1 MRARKLFAALAAS
14 ATATALLAGCSGGGE
29 EESVSTAEEV
39 VDGAHPADGEAA
51 DPERDPRI
59 GTNTALA
66 EKLIT
71 AEDLQGFDPNAKVSE
86 LDSETIVKYV
96 EGREAIKDAS
106 EIFGGT
112 CDSALETD
120 VVVDS
125 LLDDAVINRV
135 SFPEG
140 EGEAPKD
147 SAGATTVALKPGKL
161 DGFLDRSN
169 YTGCQ
174 GAQAPSTEVPGV
186 EAGNEPFTVTLGIAV
201 EGLTGVDGV
210 EGFRE
215 VRDIVKSND
224 AGETALSRNVIIH
237 AYAGDTTIE
246 ISYSANSD
254 GPDTNPI
261 TAVDNERLNEILSAQ
276 AKKLQDA

>member
-1 MRARKLFAALAAS
+1 MRARKLLAALAVS

-29 EESVSTAEEV
+29 EEGVSTAEEV

-51 DPERDPRI
+51 DPESDPRI
-59 GTNTALA
+59 GTNTELA

-71 AEDLQGFDPNAKVSE
+71 AEDLQDFDANAKTSE
-86 LDSETIVKYV
+86 LDSETIVSYV

-112 CDSALETD
+112 CDSALDTD

-135 SFPEG
+135 SFPEA

-147 SAGATTVALKPGKL
+147 AGATTVALKPGKL

-201 EGLTGVDGV
+201 EDLTGVEGV

-224 AGETALSRNVIIH
+224 AGETALSRNIIIH

-261 TAVDNERLNEILSAQ
+261 TAVDNERLGEILSAQ
-276 AKKLQDA
+276 AAKLQDA

>member
-14 ATATALLAGCSGGGE
+14 ATATALLAGCSGGDS
-29 EESVSTAEEV
+29 ESEGVSTAEEV

-59 GTNTALA
+59 GTNTELA
-66 EKLIT
+66 EQLIT
-71 AEDLQGFDPNAKVSE
+71 SEDLQEFDPNAKTSE

-96 EGREAIKDAS
+96 EGREAIKDSS
-106 EIFGGT
+106 EIFGGA
-112 CDSALETD
+112 CDSALDTD

-125 LLDDAVINRV
+125 LLGDAVINRV
-135 SFPEG
+135 TFPEA
-140 EGEAPKD
+140 EGEAPKG
-147 SAGATTVALKPGKL
+147 AGATTVALKPGRL

-174 GAQAPSTEVPGV
+174 GAQAPSTEVPGI
-186 EAGNEPFTVTLGIAV
+186 EEGADPFTVTLGIAV
-201 EGLTGVDGV
+201 EDLTGVDGV

-215 VRDIVKSND
+215 VRDIVRSNA
-224 AGETALSRNVIIH
+224 AGEVALGRNVIIH

-254 GPDTNPI
+254 DVDTNPI
-261 TAVDNERLNEILSAQ
+261 TAVDNERLTEILSAQ
-276 AKKLQDA
+276 AAKLQDA